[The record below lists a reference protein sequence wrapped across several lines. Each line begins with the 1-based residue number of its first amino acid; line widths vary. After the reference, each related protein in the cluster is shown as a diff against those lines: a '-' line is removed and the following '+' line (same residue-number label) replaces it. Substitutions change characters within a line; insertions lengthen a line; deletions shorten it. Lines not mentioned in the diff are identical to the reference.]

1 MMLTRI
7 APGRDS
13 PDLRT
18 FECSKCELV
27 YKVLAEDP
35 VKSAK
40 T

>member
-1 MMLTRI
+1 MMLTCVE
-7 APGRDS
+7 PGRNN

-18 FECSKCELV
+18 LECSKCELV
-27 YKVLAEDP
+27 YKVLAEEQ